1 MIDLNDS
8 DDEHLP
14 GLPMMRCL
22 LYLKLRAFHLYFEY
36 RKITYMFYLAFEDA
50 FPSNPAD
57 YYVNI
62 WLRTHSADFNTTFP
76 QDACL
81 EDLISVM

>member
-1 MIDLNDS
+1 
-8 DDEHLP
+8 
-14 GLPMMRCL
+14 
-22 LYLKLRAFHLYFEY
+22 
-36 RKITYMFYLAFEDA
+36 MFYLAFEDA

-62 WLRTHSADFNTTFP
+62 WLRTHFADFNTTVP